1 MKWLETS
8 FNKIVIAGE
17 ERFIWHKKPQQ
28 YMKQLSR
35 KTTSNA
41 DGQTA
46 FQLYDAI
53 LYAIDM
59 AVEDD
64 DSNQK

>member
-1 MKWLETS
+1 M
-8 FNKIVIAGE
+8 
-17 ERFIWHKKPQQ
+17 
-28 YMKQLSR
+28 QLSR

-41 DGQTA
+41 DGQMA